1 MNCLTNSKIITQIRR
16 ARISNNHVTSSC
28 LQIIQ
33 HAQDTMYVNGPASV
47 RSLKDDAHR
56 RVQKCSSD
64 TGNLSL
70 KLRIIVMVHAFVV
83 PFAVSLVAVTPG
95 LEALLNFVVCLSIR
109 PVPSHCWSGTA
120 AVNWDLHD
128 RGFTVK

>member
-109 PVPSHCWSGTA
+109 PVHRIVGLRLLP
-120 AVNWDLHD
+120 
-128 RGFTVK
+128 